1 MKNNLANFYE
11 RKHAQAQEDAQ
22 RAAYARHQVDK
33 CYLGRLAYFRVL
45 FYGKENVQAQVQASK
60 LFPTHLARIQLE
72 QIVKLPIRK

>member
-33 CYLGRLAYFRVL
+33 CHLGLFAYFRVL
-45 FYGKENVQAQVQASK
+45 FYGEENVQAQMRLSIFVKA
-60 LFPTHLARIQLE
+60 HLT
-72 QIVKLPIRK
+72 